1 MAVTETH
8 RDRFARTAEV
18 MLSRFMLST
27 PYFLA
32 LVKNPDEFRILIEL
46 TSGSSSP
53 HFGGCV
59 VRLFDAHKIIGER
72 VANLNQQ
79 TLDMSANIIEES
91 FIRFRQDHPI
101 IIDPASESTYYRSDL
116 DKWAQDEQIPDL
128 LRNFAK
134 RLLNAKKRNT
144 PRKWQRGA
152 NWILWNNDVSTD
164 SKLRH
169 DLISSTFDVEL
180 HYGASA
186 LLAPGPLIYDLGN
199 LETAIKINEIART
212 DALDKDAEFA
222 NYLVLSSDAILDRE
236 LRNTL
241 GEFLASSLVN
251 LNVLKFKYLNLRN
264 ASIES
269 LRAYADFYRRLA
281 EIREQRKEKVFCV
294 LENDCQA
301 YVSAAVAFDLVS
313 TSMTGYD
320 RYPRGRAKK
329 GLGGIFSTDELSHI
343 RFETY
348 KEAFLNNGEKAL
360 CDHRPCQSIDPRTVT
375 RPVWSATIRK
385 HYVLSLP
392 DLFTKLGNYASE
404 HNIEQATQDIVNSY
418 MSPLKKL
425 IPTQWEPP
433 PTVFP
438 TP

>member
-1 MAVTETH
+1 M
-8 RDRFARTAEV
+8 
-18 MLSRFMLST
+18 
-27 PYFLA
+27 
-32 LVKNPDEFRILIEL
+32 N
-46 TSGSSSP
+46 
-53 HFGGCV
+53 
-59 VRLFDAHKIIGER
+59 
-72 VANLNQQ
+72 
-79 TLDMSANIIEES
+79 
-91 FIRFRQDHPI
+91 
-101 IIDPASESTYYRSDL
+101 
-116 DKWAQDEQIPDL
+116 
-128 LRNFAK
+128 
-134 RLLNAKKRNT
+134 
-144 PRKWQRGA
+144 
-152 NWILWNNDVSTD
+152 
-164 SKLRH
+164 
-169 DLISSTFDVEL
+169 
-180 HYGASA
+180 
-186 LLAPGPLIYDLGN
+186 
-199 LETAIKINEIART
+199 
-212 DALDKDAEFA
+212 ALDKDAEFA

-281 EIREQRKEKVFCV
+281 EIREQRKEKVFCSF

-375 RPVWSATIRK
+375 LPVWSATIRK

-392 DLFTKLGNYASE
+392 DLFMKLKE
-404 HNIEQATQDIVNSY
+404 TTQVNIT
-418 MSPLKKL
+418 
-425 IPTQWEPP
+425 
-433 PTVFP
+433 
-438 TP
+438 